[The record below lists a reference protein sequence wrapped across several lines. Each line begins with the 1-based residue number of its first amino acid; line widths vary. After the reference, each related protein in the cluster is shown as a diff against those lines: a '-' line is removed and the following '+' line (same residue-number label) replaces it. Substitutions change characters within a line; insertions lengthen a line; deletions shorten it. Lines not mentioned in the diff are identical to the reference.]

1 MVKSKEL
8 LLMRYISFCILTFQ
22 LFVEVGNKSI
32 VSLVFLLLFIINN
45 HLRIFYLEKERNV
58 ILSII
63 IELAVMPLAQL
74 NFGGTIIFYLIG
86 VSIDLFALKNNIVK
100 YGIGLIILFI
110 GIYPKFSGPI
120 EDGII
125 NFVLLGLF
133 FILLSYISRLY
144 STKVEAQQ
152 LYDKL
157 RVSDGKLI
165 EANKELEVYLQSIEE
180 LTLLKERNRISREI
194 HDSVGHTL
202 STAMI
207 QLSAM
212 EAIAEKEDS
221 SMKDMVGNLR
231 AFISESFQDVKRA
244 VRELKP
250 DEYDNYQGILRL
262 QEVCKNFEKMSGVE
276 VKVIISKGDWN
287 LSTKQINHLYRMTQ
301 EVLSNS
307 LKHGKATMVKVIM
320 NFAEDEFVI
329 SFNDN
334 GVGTDKIVE
343 SGLGLK
349 SIRERAAEIDGL
361 VDMKSSEGN
370 GFFVKVIV
378 PKEVEV

>member
-1 MVKSKEL
+1 
-8 LLMRYISFCILTFQ
+8 MRYISFFILTFQ
-22 LFVEVGNKSI
+22 LLVGAENKRI
-32 VSLVFLLLFIINN
+32 VSLIFLLLFIINN
-45 HLRIFYLEKERNV
+45 HLRIFYFKKERNI

-63 IELAVMPLAQL
+63 IELVFIPVAKL

-86 VSIDLFALKNNIVK
+86 VCIDLFALKNKIVK
-100 YGIGLIILFI
+100 YGLCLLILVI
-110 GIYPKFSGPI
+110 GIYPKFSIPI

-125 NFVLLGLF
+125 NFVLLGIF
-133 FILLSYISRLY
+133 FILLSYISRLC

-157 RVSDGKLI
+157 RVSDEKLI
-165 EANKELEVYLQSIEE
+165 EANKELEGYIQSIEE
-180 LTLLKERNRISREI
+180 LTLLKERNRISRDI

-202 STAMI
+202 STAII

-212 EAIAEKEDS
+212 EAIAEKENS
-221 SMKDMVGNLR
+221 YMKDMLGSLR
-231 AFISESFQDVKRA
+231 AFISENFQDVKKA

-262 QEVCKNFEKMSGVE
+262 QEVCKNFERMSGVE
-276 VKVIISKGDWN
+276 VKIIISKGDWN
-287 LSTKQINHLYRMTQ
+287 LSTKQASHLYRIIQ

-320 NFAEDEFVI
+320 NFTDDDFVM
-329 SFNDN
+329 SLSDN
-334 GVGTDKIVE
+334 GIGTDNIVE
-343 SGLGLK
+343 SGVGLK
-349 SIRERAAEIDGL
+349 SIRERVSELDGI
-361 VDMKSSEGN
+361 VHMKSSKDN

-378 PKEVEV
+378 QREVEV